1 MASPMPSAAAGSSKI
16 FFLYQSSSTSASASM
31 IQPVR
36 AYVSKIAAQGRRS
49 GTVSAM
55 RRAFVGAVSA
65 QTSATGSAMAR
76 NSPQLM
82 PCSSVAPSRRYISPS
97 IGTSEASAPV
107 I

>member
-1 MASPMPSAAAGSSKI
+1 MPSAAAGSSKI
-16 FFLYQSSSTSASASM
+16 FFLYQSSRKSASASM
-31 IQPVR
+31 IHPVR
-36 AYVSKIAAQGRRS
+36 AYVSRMAAQGRRS

-65 QTSATGSAMAR
+65 QTSAMGSAMAR

-97 IGTSEASAPV
+97 IGTSELSVPAR
-107 I
+107 